1 MTAEEFLVENAGNLT
16 DAEYNAAMSD
26 LEKLDRKT
34 WVETYAPLMQEK
46 AARWNE
52 VDDVKKSKP
61 LPTRISDAFAKD
73 KFAPGK
79 AYLED
84 VYATDFADVPREQFD
99 EALSKMRD
107 YYNQFVDE
115 QEKEA
120 GRTRRQKEV
129 KNWGLVK
136 SALTSDYEKQRYID
150 DPQAALF
157 GAEAPQIGDAP
168 ETRWGSAA
176 DLGLGVAGAAGD
188 AVPGWGSMIGPV
200 IRVGR
205 DVGHKV
211 TDSPYQKEW
220 SDIGK
225 DAAVDVGLTAT
236 TAWLPNFRREKRM
249 LEEALPEAMGQNIKL
264 NRETENIFKG
274 VSVLDKVVNSGAELE
289 KQFGADQLN
298 RYFRETIHDLPD
310 SYLKR
315 ELEPLARDVNIDWV
329 KAQAIVNNYKVASV
343 IGSLNTLNK
352 GQGTDFVQKLV
363 DSPVGGIPKQ
373 TPNIEE
379 ATHFA
384 NLDNGQRL
392 GIVKPKQI
400 DQYTMDLY
408 NAKKLSPLEQKLMK
422 PATALN
428 DVLRGDVGGALIQES
443 KTFSGARSPKQAK
456 RVRTVEDQMAINRI
470 KGAEARFWEAGFKPN
485 KVEGDLLWE
494 AYTEWEEE
502 NKKKD
507 AIKQSLL
514 RGN

>member
-1 MTAEEFLVENAGNLT
+1 MTIEEFLDENAYNLS
-16 DAEYNAAMSD
+16 AEEYNAALKDYQSMDTRS
-26 LEKLDRKT
+26 
-34 WVETYAPLMQEK
+34 WVEKYSPLMQEK
-46 AARWNE
+46 AAGWNE

-84 VYATDFADVPREQFD
+84 VYAKDFADVPREQFD

-115 QEKEA
+115 QDKEA

-129 KNWGLVK
+129 QNWGLVK

-157 GAEAPQIGDAP
+157 GAEAPGIGDAP

-188 AVPGWGSMIGPV
+188 AVPGWGSMAGPAV
-200 IRVGR
+200 RVVR

-225 DAAVDVGLTAT
+225 DAIVDASLTAS
-236 TAWLPNFRREKRM
+236 TAWLPNFRREKRL
-249 LEEALPEAMGQNIKL
+249 LEGALPEAMSQNMKL

-274 VSVLDKVVNSGAELE
+274 VSVLDKVVNSGTELE
-289 KQFGADQLN
+289 KKFGADKLN
-298 RYFRETIHDLPD
+298 HYFRETVNDLPD

-315 ELEPLARDVNIDWV
+315 ELEPLARDVNIDWA
-329 KAQAIVNNYKVASV
+329 KAQAIVNNYKAYSV
-343 IGSLNTLNK
+343 LGSLNTLNK
-352 GQGTDFVQKLV
+352 GQATDLVQAIY
-363 DSPVGGIPKQ
+363 DRGIALPKQ
-373 TPNIEE
+373 TSNIDE
-379 ATHFA
+379 ATTFITL
-384 NLDNGQRL
+384 NDGRKVGLTQ
-392 GIVKPKQI
+392 PKQF
-400 DQYTMDLY
+400 DQYLTDIY
-408 NAKKLSPLEQKLMK
+408 NAKPLTKTQQKLMK

-428 DVLRGDVGGALIQES
+428 DILRGDVGGALIQES
-443 KTFSGARSPKQAK
+443 KTVTGARSPKQAK
-456 RVRTVEDQMAINRI
+456 RVRTVEDQMAIERI
-470 KGAEARFWEAGFKPN
+470 KGAEARFWEAGFKPT

-494 AYTEWEEE
+494 AYTEWKEE

-514 RGN
+514 RGK

>member
-1 MTAEEFLVENAGNLT
+1 MTIEEFLDENAYNLST
-16 DAEYNAAMSD
+16 EEYNAALKDYQSMDTRS
-26 LEKLDRKT
+26 
-34 WVETYAPLMQEK
+34 WVEKYSPLMQEK
-46 AARWNE
+46 AAGWNE
-52 VDDVKKSKP
+52 VDEVKKSKP

-84 VYATDFADVPREQFD
+84 VYATEFSDVPRKQFD
-99 EALSKMRD
+99 EALSKMRE
-107 YYNQFVDE
+107 YYDQYVDE
-115 QEKEA
+115 REKEA
-120 GRTRRQKEV
+120 GRIRRQKEV
-129 KNWGLVK
+129 RNWGLVK

-168 ETRWGSAA
+168 ETRWGSMA

-188 AVPGWGSMIGPV
+188 AVPGWGSMAGPV
-200 IRVGR
+200 VRVFR

-225 DAAVDVGLTAT
+225 DAIVDASLTAT
-236 TAWLPNFRREKRM
+236 TAWLPNFRREKRL
-249 LEEALPEAMGQNIKL
+249 LEGSLPEAMSQNMKL

-274 VSVLDKVVNSGAELE
+274 VSVLDKVVNSGTELE
-289 KQFGADQLN
+289 KQFGADKLN
-298 RYFRETIHDLPD
+298 KFFRETVNDLPD

-315 ELEPLARDVNIDWV
+315 ELEPLLKDVNIDWA
-329 KAQAIVNNYKVASV
+329 KAQSIVNNYKAK
-343 IGSLNTLNK
+343 TLIAMAPNGYEAVHAIVDNNLPFPEQAVSINK
-352 GQGTDFVQKLV
+352 ADNILV
-363 DSPVGGIPKQ
+363 GKDGNMK
-373 TPNIEE
+373 
-379 ATHFA
+379 
-384 NLDNGQRL
+384 
-392 GIVKPKQI
+392 GIVYPDKY
-400 DQYTMDLY
+400 DQYTMDIY
-408 NAKKLSPLEQKLMK
+408 NAKQLSPLQQKLMK

-443 KTFSGARSPKQAK
+443 KTVTGSRSPKQAK

-470 KGAEARFWEAGFKPN
+470 KAQEERFWEAGFKPN
-485 KVEGDLLWE
+485 KVEGDPLWE
-494 AYTEWEEE
+494 AYAEWEAE

-514 RGN
+514 RGK

>member
-1 MTAEEFLVENAGNLT
+1 MTIEEFLDGNAYNLS
-16 DAEYNAAMSD
+16 AEEYNAALKDYQSMDTRS
-26 LEKLDRKT
+26 
-34 WVETYAPLMQEK
+34 WVEKYSPLMQEK
-46 AARWNE
+46 ATGWNE
-52 VDDVKKSKP
+52 VDEVKKSKP

-84 VYATDFADVPREQFD
+84 VYATEFSDVPRKQFD

-107 YYNQFVDE
+107 YYNQYVDE
-115 QEKEA
+115 REKEA
-120 GRTRRQKEV
+120 GRIRRQKEV
-129 KNWGLVK
+129 RNWGLVK

-168 ETRWGSAA
+168 ETRWGSMA

-188 AVPGWGSMIGPV
+188 AVPGWGSMAGPV

-205 DVGHKV
+205 DVGHKL

-225 DAAVDVGLTAT
+225 DAIVDASLTAS

-249 LEEALPEAMGQNIKL
+249 LEGALPEAMEQNMKL
-264 NRETENIFKG
+264 NRETENIFKS
-274 VSVLDKVVNSGAELE
+274 VSVLDKVVNSGTELE
-289 KQFGADQLN
+289 KQFGADKLN
-298 RYFRETIHDLPD
+298 RFFRETVNDLPD

-315 ELEPLARDVNIDWV
+315 DLEPLLKDVNIDWA
-329 KAQAIVNNYKVASV
+329 KAQSIVNNYKAK
-343 IGSLNTLNK
+343 TLIAMAPNGYEAVHAIVDNNLPFPEQAVSINK
-352 GQGTDFVQKLV
+352 ADNILV
-363 DSPVGGIPKQ
+363 GKDGNMK
-373 TPNIEE
+373 
-379 ATHFA
+379 
-384 NLDNGQRL
+384 
-392 GIVKPKQI
+392 GIVYPDKY
-400 DQYTMDLY
+400 DQYTMDIY
-408 NAKKLSPLEQKLMK
+408 NVKPLTKTQQTLMK

-443 KTFSGARSPKQAK
+443 KTVTGARSPKQAK

-470 KGAEARFWEAGFKPN
+470 KAQEERFWEAGFKPN
-485 KVEGDLLWE
+485 KVEGDPLWE
-494 AYTEWEEE
+494 AYAEWEAE

-514 RGN
+514 RGK

>member
-1 MTAEEFLVENAGNLT
+1 MTIEEFLDENAYNLS
-16 DAEYNAAMSD
+16 AEEYNAALKDYQSMDTRS
-26 LEKLDRKT
+26 
-34 WVETYAPLMQEK
+34 WVEKYSPLMQEK
-46 AARWNE
+46 AAGWNE

-150 DPQAALF
+150 NPQAALF
-157 GAEAPQIGDAP
+157 GAEAPDLGDAP

-188 AVPGWGSMIGPV
+188 AVPGWGSMAGPAV
-200 IRVGR
+200 RVVR

-236 TAWLPNFRREKRM
+236 TAWLPNFRREKRI

-264 NRETENIFKG
+264 NRETMNIRNSIDK
-274 VSVLDKVVNSGAELE
+274 LTKVVNAGAE
-289 KQFGADQLN
+289 KGYDTIN
-298 RYFRETIHDLPD
+298 KSFRETVKDMPD

-315 ELEPLARDVNIDWV
+315 ELEPLTKDVNINWPEV
-329 KAQAIVNNYKVASV
+329 QTIINNYQASSAFGLLN
-343 IGSLNTLNK
+343 IGNP
-352 GQGTDFVQKLV
+352 GQGTEYVHQIIDKGLNV
-363 DSPVGGIPKQ
+363 PKQ
-373 TPNIEE
+373 SLNVKGAPKSMEWS
-379 ATHFA
+379 
-384 NLDNGQRL
+384 NGRTV
-392 GIVKPKQI
+392 GVGYPEKI
-400 DQYTMDLY
+400 DPYVMDIY
-408 NAKKLSPLEQKLMK
+408 NAKPMTKTQQVMLK

-428 DVLRGDVGGALIQES
+428 DILRGDVGGAIIQES

-470 KGAEARFWEAGFKPN
+470 KGAEARFWKAGFKPN

-514 RGN
+514 RGK

>member
-1 MTAEEFLVENAGNLT
+1 MTIEEFLDENAYNLSRE
-16 DAEYNAAMSD
+16 EYNAALKDYQSMDTRS
-26 LEKLDRKT
+26 
-34 WVETYAPLMQEK
+34 WVEKYSPLMQEK
-46 AARWNE
+46 AAGWNE
-52 VDDVKKSKP
+52 VDEVKKSKP
-61 LPTRISDAFAKD
+61 LPTRISDAFAND

-84 VYATDFADVPREQFD
+84 VYEKDFSDVPRKQFD
-99 EALSKMRD
+99 EALSKMRE
-107 YYNQFVDE
+107 YYNQYVDE
-115 QEKEA
+115 REKEA
-120 GRTRRQKEV
+120 GRIRRQKEV

-168 ETRWGSAA
+168 ETRWGSMA

-188 AVPGWGSMIGPV
+188 AVPGWGSMAGPAVRV
-200 IRVGR
+200 IR

-225 DAAVDVGLTAT
+225 DAIVDASLTAS

-249 LEEALPEAMGQNIKL
+249 LEGALPEAMEQNMKL

-274 VSVLDKVVNSGAELE
+274 VSVLDKVVNSGTELE
-289 KQFGADQLN
+289 KKFGADKLN
-298 RYFRETIHDLPD
+298 QFFRETVNDLPD

-315 ELEPLARDVNIDWV
+315 ELAPLLNDVNIDWA
-329 KAQAIVNNYKVASV
+329 KAQAIVNNYKAK
-343 IGSLNTLNK
+343 SLIAMA
-352 GQGTDFVQKLV
+352 
-363 DSPVGGIPKQ
+363 P
-373 TPNIEE
+373 
-379 ATHFA
+379 
-384 NLDNGQRL
+384 NGQEAVHAIVDNNL
-392 GIVKPKQI
+392 PFPAQSVSINKADNILVGKDGNMKGIVYPDKY

-443 KTFSGARSPKQAK
+443 KTVTGARSPKQAK

-470 KGAEARFWEAGFKPN
+470 KAQEERFWEAGFKPN
-485 KVEGDLLWE
+485 KVEGDPLWE
-494 AYTEWEEE
+494 AYAEWEEE

-514 RGN
+514 RGK